1 MSLHR
6 DQMPP
11 NSSVEEHDDEDDSE
25 EILEAVNVHS
35 GVLKVEAASKVYG
48 RYSRIALFTGL
59 GFAAYIYSLD
69 NQTTSSYIAFAASD
83 LGGHSLISSIQTA
96 QSIILACGKPII
108 AKFADISSRGTAYV
122 VALLFH
128 VMGYTIIASA
138 RSINAVAAGIVLFA
152 IGYTGLQLL
161 MQIIIADITT
171 LEWRGLING
180 LLALPFIV
188 NSFIGPNIATAVLET
203 VGWRW
208 GYGMFVILVPLCLSP
223 LIITLLWAERKAK
236 VLGLA
241 PVTELSSESL
251 LGRARILAEELDLF
265 GLVLIT
271 ACIASILVP
280 LTLTGTV
287 NGGWSNPS
295 MIVLIVLGCILLPVC
310 GVWDLRYAKYPVVP
324 PRFFKNRSVIIV
336 SLIGALDFCSYFL
349 TSVYLYSFI
358 IVVKPW
364 QVLVLLVKES
374 LLYAS
379 YFSQIQSIALTIF
392 AILAGV
398 IMKYTHHYKALL
410 VIGLCIRLVGVAL
423 MIRSRGANGSD
434 AELVWT
440 QILQGIGGGFAASCS
455 QVGAQA
461 SVPHVDLAM
470 TTAVILLVTEI
481 GASIGG
487 SVAGA
492 IWTSKMPS
500 KLAQYLPDLS
510 EKERAA
516 LFSSI
521 TDVTKY
527 ERGTH
532 VREGVILAYGDVMR
546 DLLILATILSIFPIF
561 LATFL
566 PNWYL
571 GNKQNAVN
579 AEDLVDD
586 LGRRRMSR
594 SRGRGGYTPL
604 AGSESEAVAEHV
616 YGRRSVEFTEGEVEE
631 C

>member
-1 MSLHR
+1 
-6 DQMPP
+6 MPP
-11 NSSVEEHDDEDDSE
+11 NLSVEEHDDEDDGE
-25 EILEAVNVHS
+25 EILEAVNIHS

-138 RSINAVAAGIVLFA
+138 QSINAVAVGIVLFA

-241 PVTELSSESL
+241 PVKELSSESL

-364 QVLVLLVKES
+364 QVLVLLVKD
-374 LLYAS
+374 
-379 YFSQIQSIALTIF
+379 
-392 AILAGV
+392 
-398 IMKYTHHYKALL
+398 
-410 VIGLCIRLVGVAL
+410 GVAL

-561 LATFL
+561 LAMFL

-579 AEDLVDD
+579 DEDLVDD

-594 SRGRGGYTPL
+594 GRGRGGYTPL
-604 AGSESEAVAEHV
+604 AGDESEAVAEPA
-616 YGRRSVEFTEGEVEE
+616 YGRISVSFTEGEVED

>member
-6 DQMPP
+6 NQKPSTLSIENPD
-11 NSSVEEHDDEDDSE
+11 NDDAAEETLE
-25 EILEAVNVHS
+25 EAIVHS
-35 GVLKVEAASKVYG
+35 GVLQVEAASKVYG
-48 RYSRIALFTGL
+48 RNSRVALFVGL
-59 GFAAYIYSLD
+59 GLAAYIYSLD
-69 NQTTSSYIAFAASD
+69 NQTTSAYLAFAASD
-83 LGGHSLISSIQTA
+83 FGDHSLISSIQTA
-96 QSIILACGKPII
+96 QSIILACGKPVI
-108 AKFADISSRGTAYV
+108 AKLADISSRGTAYV
-122 VALLFH
+122 VVLLFH
-128 VMGYTIIASA
+128 VTGYIIIASA
-138 RSINAVAAGIVLFA
+138 QNIDTVAAGVILFA
-152 IGYTGLQLL
+152 IGLQLL

-180 LLALPFIV
+180 LLAIPFIV

-208 GYGMFVILVPLCLSP
+208 GYGMFVILVPICLSP
-223 LIITLLWAERKAK
+223 LIITITWAERKAQR
-236 VLGLA
+236 LGLS
-241 PVTELSSESL
+241 PVKEISPKSL
-251 LGRARILAEELDLF
+251 LERARIMAEELDLL

-271 ACIASILVP
+271 ACIALILLP

-295 MIVLIVLGCILLPVC
+295 MILLIALGGVLLPIC
-310 GVWDLRYAKYPVVP
+310 GVWDVCYAKYPVIP

-336 SLIGALDFCSYFL
+336 SLIGAFDFCSYFL
-349 TSVYLYSFI
+349 TAVYLYSFI

-364 QVLVLLVKES
+364 S
-374 LLYAS
+374 LLYAT
-379 YFSQIQSIALTIF
+379 YFSQIQSMALTIF

-398 IMKYTHHYKALL
+398 IMKYTHRYKALL
-410 VIGLCIRLVGVAL
+410 IIGLFIRLVGIVL
-423 MIRSRGANGSD
+423 MIRSRGAKGSD
-434 AELVWT
+434 AELIWT
-440 QILQGIGGGFAASCS
+440 QVLQGLGGGFAASCS

-461 SVPHVDLAM
+461 SVPHIDLAM
-470 TTAVILLVTEI
+470 ATAIILLVTEI

-487 SVAGA
+487 SVGGA
-492 IWTSKMPS
+492 IWSSKMPR

-532 VREGVILAYGDVMR
+532 IREGVILAYSDVMK
-546 DLLILATILSIFPIF
+546 DLLVLASILSIFPLF
-561 LATFL
+561 LAILL

-571 GNKQNAVN
+571 GDKQNAVN
-579 AEDLVDD
+579 DEDLVED
-586 LGRRRMSR
+586 LGRRF
-594 SRGRGGYTPL
+594 SRGQTRGEYARL
-604 AGSESEAVAEHV
+604 ARGEDEVVADHNADDSRGE
-616 YGRRSVEFTEGEVEE
+616 SVEQEEGE

>member
-1 MSLHR
+1 MSLHS

-11 NSSVEEHDDEDDSE
+11 NLSVEEHDDDEDE
-25 EILEAVNVHS
+25 EETLEAANVHS

-138 RSINAVAAGIVLFA
+138 QSINAVAAGIVLFA

-241 PVTELSSESL
+241 PVKELSSESL
-251 LGRARILAEELDLF
+251 LERARILAEELDLF

-280 LTLTGTV
+280 FTLTGTV

-310 GVWDLRYAKYPVVP
+310 GVWDLRYARYPVVP
-324 PRFFKNRSVIIV
+324 ARFFKNRSVIIV

-379 YFSQIQSIALTIF
+379 YFSQIQSMALTIF

-398 IMKYTHHYKALL
+398 IMKYTHHYKAPL

-527 ERGTH
+527 ERGTY

-594 SRGRGGYTPL
+594 GRGIGGYTPL
-604 AGSESEAVAEHV
+604 AGSESEAVAEHL
-616 YGRRSVEFTEGEVEE
+616 
-631 C
+631 